1 MNYRV
6 VWRAKSFNLLAQLH
20 FTLLEMDGDV
30 AGFERAWDDIELR
43 LSGNPAEE
51 GESREGNERVLIVN
65 PLTVL
70 YEVFPNQ
77 STVLIYRLVHH
88 RFRKGSG

>member
-6 VWRAKSFNLLAQLH
+6 VWRARSFHLLSQLH

-43 LSGNPAEE
+43 LAGNPTEE
-51 GESREGNERVLIVN
+51 GESRDGNERVLIVN
-65 PLTVL
+65 PLTVVF
-70 YEVFPNQ
+70 EVFPDQ
-77 STVLIYRLVHH
+77 GVVIICRLVHH
-88 RFRKGSG
+88 RFRAANG